1 MKSKKYRLQR
11 ESLVAMSVS
20 MVLFIK
26 LLVKTCEVVQSSSS
40 SVPGGK
46 RLANTLDIDH
56 LSRSVKR
63 YEVLSF
69 MEDLLA
75 EVTSNPQECISIGS
89 VDKVI
94 EETDAAMVCKRK
106 QVEQV
111 NAEDDEASMLKKVKG
126 SSSSQ
131 SSITSFFQVKKVV

>member
-1 MKSKKYRLQR
+1 MRSKKYRLQR
-11 ESLVAMSVS
+11 DSVVAMSVS

-40 SVPGGK
+40 SVPNGK
-46 RLANTLDIDH
+46 RLANTLDVDH

-94 EETDAAMVCKRK
+94 EETDAAMICKRK
-106 QVEQV
+106 QVELV
-111 NAEDDEASMLKKVKG
+111 NAEDDEASTLKKVKG
-126 SSSSQ
+126 SSSQ